1 MHGVQGEGTRG
12 YGAIAIYLDENVG
25 VEEIDIDHDSEDRE
39 AQEREDGA
47 ADEHRHATARR
58 LQEGIGVRGG

>member
-1 MHGVQGEGTRG
+1 MQGEGTRG
-12 YGAIAIYLDENVG
+12 CGAIAIYLEDKVG
-25 VEEIDIDHDSEDRE
+25 VEEIDDDHGGEDRK